1 MLYQLSYRPSISDV
15 EKQNAN
21 VSYHAPAMQ
30 EEKRAKKLVE
40 PLHGREYNPPP

>member
-1 MLYQLSYRPSISDV
+1 V
-15 EKQNAN
+15 EKQKAN
-21 VSYHAPAMQ
+21 VSYPDPAMQ